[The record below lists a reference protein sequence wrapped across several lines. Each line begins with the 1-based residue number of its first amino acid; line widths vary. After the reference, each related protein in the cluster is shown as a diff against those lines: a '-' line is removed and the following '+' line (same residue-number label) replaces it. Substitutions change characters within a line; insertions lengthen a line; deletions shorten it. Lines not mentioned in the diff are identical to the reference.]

1 MCWNTGKVLV
11 EQWNSDSGIV
21 EVEQCGGTVLVEQRS
36 RNNVVEEKNSVG

>member
-1 MCWNTGKVLV
+1 MCWNSGKVLV

-21 EVEQCGGTVLVEQRS
+21 EVEQCGGKVLVEQRS